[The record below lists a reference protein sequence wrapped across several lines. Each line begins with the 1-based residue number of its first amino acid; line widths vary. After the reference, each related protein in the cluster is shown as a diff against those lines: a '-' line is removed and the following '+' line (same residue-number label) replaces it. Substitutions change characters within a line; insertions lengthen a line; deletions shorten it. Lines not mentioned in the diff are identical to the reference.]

1 MDERMFDGLVAIL
14 LVVGVVVG
22 FVLVEVIPW
31 LWGLLKPF
39 IHAWT
44 A

>member
-1 MDERMFDGLVAIL
+1 MDGRMFDGLVTTLI
-14 LVVGVVVG
+14 VVGIIIGV
-22 FVLVEVIPW
+22 VLVEVIPW
-31 LWGLLKPF
+31 LWSLLKPL